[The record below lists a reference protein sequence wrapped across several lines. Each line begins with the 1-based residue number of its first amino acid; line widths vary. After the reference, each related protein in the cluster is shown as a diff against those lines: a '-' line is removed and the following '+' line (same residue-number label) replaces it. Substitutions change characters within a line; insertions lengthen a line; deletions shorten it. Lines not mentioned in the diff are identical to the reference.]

1 MYCMILWAKKK
12 EKEKKVVLVVF
23 TTSGSV
29 KAAGFL
35 GFCVFLFVCFWS
47 YFT

>member
-12 EKEKKVVLVVF
+12 EKEKKVVVF

-29 KAAGFL
+29 KAVVFL
-35 GFCVFLFVCFWS
+35 CFCVFLFVCFWS